1 MISTG
6 ETYYFTGKNDPLSLL
21 NKIRDGEIT
30 KEKAKELQ
38 KELNNNIKKIMK
50 RKYDSRAKKSTSKS

>member
-38 KELNNNIKKIMK
+38 KELNNNIKKIKK

>member
-38 KELNNNIKKIMK
+38 KELNNNIKIKK